1 MGSTP
6 IRPTTNHIPATNNNK
21 QKERFFQVRMYL
33 LSSVR
38 DNKVVACGI
47 FTSETLAFDCAYST
61 IENILKKYQS
71 EEIDEHIENM
81 SDKSIPRWDRWNR
94 QKEFQAKSVYLP
106 KIVDFFST
114 SKEMKDWKE
123 YFAFHQKL
131 AAETKYPQL
140 LPELLRDMEEFLDN
154 LKITEIE
161 VNEAKENVV
170 YEIPEE
176 DDYNY

>member
-33 LSSVR
+33 LSSLR

-61 IENILKKYQS
+61 IQSILKRYQS
-71 EEIDEHIENM
+71 EEIDQYIKNR
-81 SDKSIPRWDRWNR
+81 SDKSIPRRNRWDE
-94 QKEFQAKSVYLP
+94 QKEFRAKSVYLP
-106 KIVDFFST
+106 KIVDFFSA

-131 AAETKYPQL
+131 ATETKNPL
-140 LPELLRDMEEFLDN
+140 LLWELLRDMKEFLVN

-161 VNEAKENVV
+161 ANEAKENVV
-170 YEIPEE
+170 YDIPEQ
-176 DDYNY
+176 DDYY